1 MISNSKLTSVQK
13 EARKAHKAA
22 LVAQGG
28 AIVTSSDGLV
38 TLAFVPEFQG
48 SRMLAV
54 GVSVASPNERKIRA
68 KVGEYHA
75 MDNLMFGNVI
85 KVPDGV
91 DMYALANVIAD
102 H

>member
-1 MISNSKLTSVQK
+1 MISNSKLTKEQK
-13 EARKAHKAA
+13 GTRKVHKAA

-28 AIVTSSDGLV
+28 AIVTSSDGSV

-54 GVSVASPNERKIRA
+54 GVSVASPYERKIRA

-75 MDNLMFGNVI
+75 LDNLMFGNAI

-91 DMYALANVIAD
+91 DMYALADVIAD

>member
-1 MISNSKLTSVQK
+1 MLSNSKLTPAQK
-13 EARKAHKAA
+13 QVRKANKAELIA
-22 LVAQGG
+22 RGG
-28 AIVTSSDGLV
+28 AIVTSSDGSV
-38 TLAFVPEFQG
+38 TLAFAPEFKG

-68 KVGEYHA
+68 KVGEFHA
-75 MDNLMFGNVI
+75 LDNWVYGDMI

-91 DMYALANVIAD
+91 DMHALADVIAD

>member
-1 MISNSKLTSVQK
+1 MLSNSKLTPVQK
-13 EARKAHKAA
+13 QVRKANKAELIA
-22 LVAQGG
+22 RGG
-28 AIVTSSDGLV
+28 AIVTSSDGSV
-38 TLAFVPEFQG
+38 TLAFAPEFKG

-54 GVSVASPNERKIRA
+54 GVSVASPYERKIRA

-75 MDNLMFGNVI
+75 LDNLMFGNAI

-91 DMYALANVIAD
+91 DMHTLADVIAD

>member
-1 MISNSKLTSVQK
+1 MISNSKLTKEQK
-13 EARKAHKAA
+13 ETRKVHKAA
-22 LVAQGG
+22 LVTQGG
-28 AIVTSSDGLV
+28 AIVTSSDGSV
-38 TLAFVPEFQG
+38 TLAFVPEFHG

-54 GVSVASPNERKIRA
+54 GVSVASPNEQKIRR

-75 MDNLMFGNVI
+75 LDNLMFGNTI

-91 DMYALANVIAD
+91 DMYALADVIAD

>member
-1 MISNSKLTSVQK
+1 MISNSKLTKEQK
-13 EARKAHKAA
+13 EARKVRKAA
-22 LVAQGG
+22 IVAQGG
-28 AIVTSSDGLV
+28 AIVTSFDGRV

-75 MDNLMFGNVI
+75 LDNLMFGNAI

-91 DMYALANVIAD
+91 DMYALADVIAD